1 MIFIFLSQCLSST
14 FLSLLIFKNKQ
25 ICLFCEC
32 NNVFWLGWT
41 VSTKTCFGLFRW
53 RAPQEH
59 LRCMRTVFPLVHG
72 VVNRVDQ
79 IDYTMQYP
87 HLPLYRGSTNTCWFW
102 AQQFI
107 SFYAWFVLFSNKPIC
122 MFSNYSSG
130 RLWLIQKRKVT
141 KNFAKCF
148 TIFFW
153 LFFFSIRFAFGNFS
167 FRKTKQ
173 TQF

>member
-59 LRCMRTVFPLVHG
+59 FKCMRTIFLLVHG
-72 VVNRVDQ
+72 VVKRVDRS
-79 IDYTMQYP
+79 DYARQYP
-87 HLPLYRGSTNTCWFW
+87 HLSLNRGSTNTYRGSRG
-102 AQQFI
+102 APTPAGSGPNN
-107 SFYAWFVLFSNKPIC
+107 SFPFMLDSYCSATSQTACIVTLTDSKTEG
-122 MFSNYSSG
+122 Y
-130 RLWLIQKRKVT
+130 QK
-141 KNFAKCF
+141 
-148 TIFFW
+148 
-153 LFFFSIRFAFGNFS
+153 
-167 FRKTKQ
+167 FR
-173 TQF
+173 